1 MTNILNWSNWTV
13 IRVEE
18 TDSDYRISAQ
28 PATLPTVCVFCGTI
42 GQLRPYGAREQ
53 RFMDLPVHAKR
64 TGILVERRRLDC
76 QACGRIFIEP
86 LPEMDEKRGMTK
98 RLLQFIQS
106 ESLRR
111 TFTDVADRCGLDE
124 KTVRLIFKEYT
135 AELAKTYKFE
145 TPAIL
150 GIDELHLIGKPRCVL
165 TNAEYRTIIDLL
177 EKRDQQTV
185 QKYLAGLK
193 DGHKVEVVVMDMWR
207 PYRLAVQAAL
217 KNAVVVVD
225 KFHIVRMANVALEQ
239 VRKDLRESLSDKKR
253 RTLKKDRFIL
263 LHRKRD
269 LDDQDLFLLSTW
281 TENYPQLG
289 QAYELKESFFDIWD
303 EANKQTA
310 WDKYEAWRASI
321 PTDLAKS
328 FKDITTAVE
337 NWKEPIFNY
346 FDTRVTNAYTEALN
360 GVMKVVNRNGRGY
373 SFEAIRAKMLYAEAH
388 MYRKRPYGKSWQ
400 AEKPAV
406 EQPSIAQSKWVGDTL
421 VFKLTPDE
429 YQAFVDW
436 YDSIDNLG
444 VPLSTFDLEFDEEPT
459 DDESTTKSE

>member
-1 MTNILNWSNWTV
+1 MNILNWPNWTV

-28 PATLPTVCVFCGTI
+28 PTTPPNVCIFCGTI
-42 GQLRPYGAREQ
+42 GQLRPYGARAQ

-64 TGILVERRRLDC
+64 TGILVERRRLNC
-76 QACGRIFIEP
+76 QSCGRIFIEP
-86 LPEMDEKRGMTK
+86 LPEMDEKRRMTK

-135 AELAKTYKFE
+135 AELAKTYEFV
-145 TPAIL
+145 TPAVL

-165 TNAEYRTIIDLL
+165 TNVEYRTIIDLL

-185 QKYLAGLK
+185 QAYLSKLK
-193 DGHKVEVVVMDMWR
+193 DGHKIEVVTMDMWR
-207 PYRLAVQAAL
+207 PYRLAVEATL
-217 KNAVVVVD
+217 PNAVVVVD

-253 RTLKKDRFIL
+253 RTLKKDR
-263 LHRKRD
+263 
-269 LDDQDLFLLSTW
+269 
-281 TENYPQLG
+281 

-303 EANKQTA
+303 AADKQTA
-310 WDKYEAWRASI
+310 WAKYEDWKASI
-321 PTDLAKS
+321 PTDLAGQ

-337 NWKEPIFNY
+337 NWKGPIFNY

-388 MYRKRPYGKSWQ
+388 MYRKRPYGKAWQ
-400 AEKPAV
+400 KPAEPTIDQTWLV
-406 EQPSIAQSKWVGDTL
+406 AQS
-421 VFKLTPDE
+421 TPITPE
-429 YQAFVDW
+429 QYQAFVDFL
-436 YDSIDNLG
+436 DQHDNLG
-444 VPLSTFDLEFDEEPT
+444 VPLATYNLETGEIT
-459 DDESTTKSE
+459 VDDESTTESE